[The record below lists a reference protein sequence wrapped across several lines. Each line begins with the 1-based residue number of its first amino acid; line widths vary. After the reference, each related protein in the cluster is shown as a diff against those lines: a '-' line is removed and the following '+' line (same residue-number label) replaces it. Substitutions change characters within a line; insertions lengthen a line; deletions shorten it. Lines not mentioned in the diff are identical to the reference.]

1 MSCNSLELLEER
13 LYTNGN
19 VVDILIKE
27 IDNRDREGTNIFMP
41 ALVKRFSSLRYILSA
56 AIDKL
61 HESIESLCELLCDF
75 PSANTSLSDFE
86 VANIKKLFQQCRL
99 RANDITDT
107 LGPIYKMALAGSE
120 VNDRNI
126 IHKLNLAV
134 PKSVYEFPQWIADC
148 AVLGDIA
155 CDVLCGQSQN
165 CVSDVL
171 SEDLQVSPINIRMLR
186 CLDDEDPVAKK
197 RKYAVVLK
205 DLEFAK
211 IEISHG
217 KFNLPAG
224 WLQGEDCLIGYASTE
239 LPMLK
244 LVPIDN
250 YAQMLRDNLES
261 DGLRDIVF
269 DVGMDMPND
278 RFIVADA
285 SKAITVPSEYLVRV
299 SIPDEDNVVCDI
311 NSGWGHFEVWEPKT
325 YMNALSKID
334 LSDLFE

>member
-27 IDNRDREGTNIFMP
+27 IDNRDRESTNIFMP
-41 ALVKRFSSLRYILSA
+41 TLVKRFSSLRCILSA

-75 PSANTSLSDFE
+75 PSANTPLSDFE
-86 VANIKKLFQQCRL
+86 VTNIKKLFHECRL

-126 IHKLNLAV
+126 IHKLNLEV

-155 CDVLCGQSQN
+155 CDVLYGQSSN
-165 CVSDVL
+165 CVSDAL
-171 SEDLQVSPINIRMLR
+171 SENLQVNPINIRMLR

-197 RKYAVVLK
+197 TEYAVVLK

-250 YAQMLRDNLES
+250 YAQMLRDHLEE
-261 DGLRDIVF
+261 DEARDIVF

-285 SKAITVPSEYLVRV
+285 SKTITAPSEYLARA
-299 SIPDEDNVVCDI
+299 SIPDGDNTVCDI

-325 YMNALSKID
+325 YMDALSKID
-334 LSDLFE
+334 LSYLFE

>member
-13 LYTNGN
+13 LYANGN
-19 VVDILIKE
+19 VIDILIKE
-27 IDNRDREGTNIFMP
+27 IDNRDREGVNIFMP

-75 PSANTSLSDFE
+75 PSANTPVSDFE
-86 VANIKKLFQQCRL
+86 AANIKKLFQECRL
-99 RANDITDT
+99 CASDVIDT
-107 LGPIYKMALAGSE
+107 LGPVYKMALAGSE
-120 VNDRNI
+120 VIDRNI
-126 IHKLNLAV
+126 IHKLNLEV

-155 CDVLCGQSQN
+155 CSVLYGQSSN
-165 CVSDVL
+165 CVSDAL
-171 SEDLQVSPINIRMLR
+171 SEDLQVNPINIRMLR
-186 CLDDEDPVAKK
+186 CLDNEDPVAKK
-197 RKYAVVLK
+197 TEYAVALK

-217 KFNLPAG
+217 EFDLPIG
-224 WLQGEDCLIGYASTE
+224 WLQGDGYLIGYVSTK

-250 YAQMLRDNLES
+250 YAQMLRDHLEE
-261 DGLRDIVF
+261 DEARDIVF
-269 DVGMDMPND
+269 DVGMDMFD
-278 RFIVADA
+278 HRFIVADA
-285 SKAITVPSEYLVRV
+285 SKAITVPSEYLARV
-299 SIPDEDNVVCDI
+299 NIPDEDNVACDI

-325 YMNALSKID
+325 YMNALSKMD
-334 LSDLFE
+334 LSYLFE